1 MYSYTPISY
10 SAPCGFGTPHSSKGL
25 CSLLKSPVLMA
36 GLLGNRAI
44 VWTKPPL
51 RARAAILQSVVLSVI
66 AAELNGG

>member
-1 MYSYTPISY
+1 M
-10 SAPCGFGTPHSSKGL
+10 
-25 CSLLKSPVLMA
+25 LKSPVLMA